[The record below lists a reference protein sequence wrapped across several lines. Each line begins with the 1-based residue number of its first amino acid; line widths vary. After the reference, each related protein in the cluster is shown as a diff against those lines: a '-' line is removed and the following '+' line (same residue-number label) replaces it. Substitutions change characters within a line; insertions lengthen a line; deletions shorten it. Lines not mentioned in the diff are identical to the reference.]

1 MRMGR
6 SLQRCAANSW
16 LLQGQLRR
24 KQRHQKLECSLLGT
38 LGFRSSFQRVILWCL
53 FAHYWG
59 CAPPSSVASVVQGL
73 LEFCGEFRKI
83 SFSQVRRQDN
93 RSAHLLT
100 KHAKSI
106 VDFFILNQKRI
117 FMSQNKLFRIMYFLL
132 LVLNKVVGFHI
143 KKKGEI
149 FSIIK
154 FDRKK
159 TLFISFNHFLL
170 NQLYY
175 QVKYHPH
182 H

>member
-24 KQRHQKLECSLLGT
+24 KQRHWKQRHQRLECSLLGT

-93 RSAHLLT
+93 RLAHLLT
-100 KHAKSI
+100 KHAKGV

-117 FMSQNKLFRIMYFLL
+117 LISQNKLFRIMYFLL
-132 LVLNKVVGFHI
+132 LVLNKVGFHI
-143 KKKGEI
+143 KKKERY
-149 FSIIK
+149 F
-154 FDRKK
+154 
-159 TLFISFNHFLL
+159 
-170 NQLYY
+170 Q
-175 QVKYHPH
+175 
-182 H
+182 

>member
-73 LEFCGEFRKI
+73 LEFCGEFLKI

-100 KHAKSI
+100 KYLIRRESLFLRTNSFTSCT
-106 VDFFILNQKRI
+106 FFCQ
-117 FMSQNKLFRIMYFLL
+117 FLIKL
-132 LVLNKVVGFHI
+132 LVF
-143 KKKGEI
+143 
-149 FSIIK
+149 
-154 FDRKK
+154 
-159 TLFISFNHFLL
+159 T
-170 NQLYY
+170 
-175 QVKYHPH
+175 
-182 H
+182 